1 MSKKVMEI
9 KVFGHFNPKGF
20 ISFYFLL
27 MLFYFVY
34 CCITLMSKSKLEGNV
49 MFKNAF
55 GVLQKVGKA
64 LMLPVALLPAAGILL
79 ALGAALQNPVLLDI
93 APFLDNSGVAKVAS
107 IMQNAGGIV
116 FGNLALLFAVGV
128 AVGLAGGEGVAGLAA
143 IIGYLIMNVT
153 MGTALGLTAEDVN
166 GLNYASILG
175 VPTLQTGVFGGI
187 IVGIIAAALYNKF
200 YEIELPSY
208 LGFFAGKRF
217 VPIVTAGTSIL
228 LGLLMLV
235 IWPPIQAGLNAFS
248 QNMVHANLTL
258 SAFIFGVIERSLI
271 PFGLHHIFYSPFWY
285 EFGEYV
291 TKAGEVVRGDQRI
304 FMAQISD
311 NVQNLTAGTFMT
323 GKFPFMMFG
332 LPAAALAIYQEA
344 RPERKAVVGGLMA
357 SAALTSF
364 LTGITEPIEF
374 SFLFVAPVLFG
385 IHAIFA
391 GLSFMVMHLLNV
403 KIGMTFSGG
412 LIDYILFGLINPQT
426 NAWLVI
432 PVGLAFSV
440 IYYFG
445 FRFAIRKF
453 NLKTPGREVAEETA
467 DAADAQGNE
476 LPYQILEA
484 MGGKDNIVH
493 LDACIT
499 RLRVSVKDVK
509 HVDKD
514 RLKQLG
520 AAGVLEVGNNI
531 QAIFGPRSETIKGQM
546 KDIMSGKK
554 PSPATQPS
562 AAKEVEQQIEE
573 VNPGALQNEEKAN
586 EVFVS
591 PIKGEIK
598 PITEVPDS
606 VFSGKMMGDGFAIL
620 PSEGTVVSPVDGKIV
635 NVFPTKHAIGIVSDG
650 GREILIHV
658 GIDTV
663 NLKGQGFETLVSE
676 NDRVEK
682 GQALIKVDL
691 DFVKKNAPSIITP
704 VVFTNLK
711 QGEKVVLKKQG
722 AVELKE
728 ENIISIEK

>member
-1 MSKKVMEI
+1 MK
-9 KVFGHFNPKGF
+9 
-20 ISFYFLL
+20 
-27 MLFYFVY
+27 
-34 CCITLMSKSKLEGNV
+34 TLNELKNLGGID
-49 MFKNAF
+49 MFKKAF

-79 ALGAALQNPVLLDI
+79 ALGAALRNPALLEL
-93 APFLDNSGVAKVAS
+93 APFLDNSGVDMVAAV
-107 IMQNAGGIV
+107 MQKAGDIV
-116 FGNLALLFAVGV
+116 FGNLPLLFAVGV
-128 AVGLAGGEGVAGLAA
+128 AVGLAGGEGTAGLAA

-153 MGTALGLTAEDVN
+153 MGTVLGITAEDVN
-166 GLNYASILG
+166 GLNYANVLG

-200 YEIELPSY
+200 YEIELPPY

-217 VPIVTAGTSIL
+217 VPIITAGTAVI
-228 LGLLMLV
+228 LGLIMMI
-235 IWPPIQAGLNAFS
+235 IWPPIQSGLNAFS

-258 SAFIFGVIERSLI
+258 SAFIFGVIERALI

-332 LPAAALAIYQEA
+332 LPAAALAIYHEA
-344 RPERKAVVGGLMA
+344 RPERKKVVGGLMA

-374 SFLFVAPVLFG
+374 SFLFVAPVLFA
-385 IHAIFA
+385 IHTIFA
-391 GLSFMVMHLLNV
+391 GLSFMTMHLLNV

-432 PVGLAFSV
+432 PVGLVFAV

-453 NLKTPGREVAEETA
+453 NLKTPGREEAEEEAEESKGTA
-467 DAADAQGNE
+467 GDLAYN
-476 LPYQILEA
+476 ILEA
-484 MGGKDNIVH
+484 MGGKENISH

-499 RLRVSVKDVK
+499 RLRVSVNDVK
-509 HVDKD
+509 NVNKEQ
-514 RLKQLG
+514 LKKLG
-520 AAGVLEVGNNI
+520 AAGVVEVGNNI

-546 KDIMSGKK
+546 KDIMDGKK
-554 PSPATQPS
+554 PRVVETDP
-562 AAKEVEQQIEE
+562 AKEVEQQIEE
-573 VNPGALQNEEKAN
+573 VNPKALQTEQKADD
-586 EVFVS
+586 VFVS

-598 PITEVPDS
+598 PITEVPDP
-606 VFSGKMMGDGFAIL
+606 VFSGKMMGDGFAIV
-620 PSEGTVVSPVDGKIV
+620 PEEGTVVSPVDGKIV
-635 NVFPTKHAIGIVSDG
+635 NLFPTKHAIGILSDS
-650 GREILIHV
+650 GREILIHF

-663 NLKGQGFETLVSE
+663 NLKGEGFEALVSE
-676 NDRVEK
+676 NDRVQK
-682 GQALIKVDL
+682 GQPLLKVDL
-691 DFVKKNAPSIITP
+691 EHVKNNAKSTITP
-704 VVFTNLK
+704 IVFTNLSE
-711 QGEKVVLKKQG
+711 GEKIVINNSGNVD
-722 AVELKE
+722 LKE
-728 ENIISIEK
+728 ENIISISK